1 MNETKN
7 ALQSTHM
14 QLLQNQMQD
23 KNQFYWN
30 LANPSDWSKYITEH
44 NTSLTAISGQNDI
57 FTSITDSH
65 NKTFYEHNLSKY
77 SAGAAA

>member
-1 MNETKN
+1 VKEREAQLLAFTYRTASMNETKN

-30 LANPSDWSKYITEH
+30 LANPSD
-44 NTSLTAISGQNDI
+44 
-57 FTSITDSH
+57 
-65 NKTFYEHNLSKY
+65 
-77 SAGAAA
+77 